1 MKKLMLTTALASAF
15 ITSAAIAQTTITG
28 ELRIN
33 YKSLEMK
40 KGVDNKQSVMNHNDG
55 FGAEQQINIQTK
67 GKLNLGGLDYA
78 AGFSIENDGEQQTT
92 LFNENV
98 YMDLTNA
105 SSGTTIS
112 FGRDH
117 IQRSDSDF
125 SATNLVGFNQ
135 AELSA
140 KGSSTNASNTYGG
153 THFLSTIG
161 AGPSQAYGAAILQ
174 KFPIGTF
181 SYNFVPSNGQVAP
194 TAGYTNGLSTVGNSE
209 YVNENNTSAYE
220 YGFLGDLGV
229 KGLQV
234 HYFKNANSD
243 IVTSGNTIKAEGKNY
258 GIKYNFGEFTVAANK
273 KVSQAESTAMS
284 TTTGV
289 NEISEKAF
297 AASYAV
303 NKDLSVG
310 LLYATAQR
318 DATPTT
324 NDSVRAASGT
334 QKLKAIN
341 IGYNLG
347 PVALSAAYAQNN
359 DAQGVSG
366 ADDKQYMLRLIGAF

>member
-1 MKKLMLTTALASAF
+1 MLTTALASL
-15 ITSAAIAQTTITG
+15 ITSGAIAQTTITG
-28 ELRIN
+28 EGRIS
-33 YKSLEMK
+33 YKTLTMDK
-40 KGVDNKQSVMNHNDG
+40 NTNNAGTKNTQYG

-78 AGFSIENDGEQQTT
+78 AGFSIENDGDQQTT
-92 LFNENV
+92 LFNENT

-135 AELSA
+135 AELTA

-161 AGPSQAYGAAILQ
+161 AGPSANFGAAILQ
-174 KFPIGTF
+174 KTPIGTF
-181 SYNFVPSNGQVAP
+181 SYNYVP
-194 TAGYTNGLSTVGNSE
+194 TNGTAAPASFATTTVTGNNGTASLANSE
-209 YVNENNTSAYE
+209 YVNENTTGAYE
-220 YGFLGDLGV
+220 AGFVGDLGV
-229 KGLQV
+229 KGLTA
-234 HYFKNANSD
+234 HYFQNKNSD
-243 IVTSGNTIKAEGKNY
+243 YVTVTNTVKAEGKNY
-258 GIKYNFGEFTVAANK
+258 GIKYNFGQFTVAANK
-273 KVSQAESTAMS
+273 KLHQAESVALGS
-284 TTTGV
+284 TTAAVG
-289 NEISEKAF
+289 EITEKAF
-297 AASYAV
+297 AAAYAV

-310 LLYATAQR
+310 VLYAKASR
-318 DATPTT
+318 PGNSAGDAVQ
-324 NDSVRAASGT
+324 NSSGD

-347 PVALSAAYAQNN
+347 PVALAAAYATN
-359 DAQGVSG
+359 DNAQGAEG
-366 ADDKQYMLRLIGAF
+366 ADDKQFMIRLIGAF